1 VIPAL
6 VIAAL
11 VLIAVVVWALGR
23 RDSPPHSGRA
33 DSDLRDAFVGILMTV
48 GPFFGVRYKPPR
60 VEIPVATTPADENL
74 DPATA
79 PRPQGLADHADAP
92 PEQHDDDRPL

>member
-1 VIPAL
+1 MLAAT

-11 VLIAVVVWALGR
+11 VVIAVVVWALGR
-23 RDSPPHSGRA
+23 RQSPPHSGRA
-33 DSDLRDAFVGILMTV
+33 DSDLRDAFVGLLMTV

-60 VEIPVATTPADENL
+60 VEIPVVMTPAGDDL

-79 PRPQGLADHADAP
+79 PRPAGVGDVDAS
-92 PEQHDDDRPL
+92 PEQHDDDRQL

>member
-1 VIPAL
+1 VIAAI

-11 VLIAVVVWALGR
+11 MMVAVGVWALAR
-23 RDSPPHSGRA
+23 RQSQPHSGRA

-48 GPFFGVRYKPPR
+48 GPFFGVRYQPPR
-60 VEIPVATTPADENL
+60 VEIPVATTPASDDL

-79 PRPQGLADHADAP
+79 APRPGDEADGP
-92 PEQHDDDRPL
+92 PAA